1 MKKVIIATIS
11 LLAILSVLVYV
22 GIPVPLGALEDRL
35 ERLAG
40 SVLDREVN
48 IDGPSTLIISLH
60 PALTIGGL
68 AVGNPPHWVGEEP
81 FLQAQS
87 GKARIDLL
95 ALLRGQIRIETLE
108 LERVA
113 LRLITRTDLQTNF
126 AFTSAQRS
134 SGKGQRVHEFAGLD
148 SVKLSDIEISY
159 QDELSGAHYRLTI
172 DEAHGRGKP
181 ETPLQLQASG
191 TFAAVPY
198 SLDIEGG
205 PLVDL
210 LRGGGSWQLTGGRLM
225 IGDVTLEAG
234 GTLTPYRMGKGGFLS
249 VALEGQNLPDL
260 AALFEVTIPD
270 PGAFTLS
277 THIGLAPGFLHFTDL
292 ALEAEPGLV
301 AGDLAVSLQGD
312 RPLVGGSLSLSLP
325 TLAGNKAASAEGF
338 YSKEARDSR
347 GAEKKQLP
355 WHLLEALDADLVVRV
370 GDISRAGF
378 ELSGIKSTVSLVDGE
393 LVVPVA
399 MNIYDSHIQG
409 LFAAAAGDSQP
420 AVSGR
425 ISTSGATLGPLLQKA
440 GDEVSWGGSL
450 GPLQISG
457 SSRGSSVADLL
468 EAMTLSVRLG
478 ESALARDEETVV
490 RTEELSFELLAEN
503 SVALSVHGELLD
515 SPLDLRARLA
525 ESSVYIDLEA
535 CDTSVQVNG
544 RRIDEVM
551 DRSEFDLKI
560 KGEKACGLMH
570 PLARFTD
577 MEPGYEAAA
586 SGSLS
591 SAGIELEVE
600 QARLGDL
607 RAQGRLHV
615 QEGENDQPRVSGEIR
630 SPQLDLA
637 HILAGAPETAP
648 PVSAGRQLQLSDK
661 DQDEYEQSMALLS
674 QILAMETM
682 GVKRFLS
689 TDVQLKI
696 GVEEIVTGL
705 INVADVELTIEAEE
719 GKLRHSPFQ
728 ARIGGSLF
736 SGSAALDL
744 RSEVPSAHLDLETN
758 HFSVAQLLEELHLD
772 DVPGFSA
779 AHVGLEMN
787 FEGST
792 VKEMLLGAHYRAQ
805 LREGRIKIDR
815 EPLTPLIMA
824 IETAEYVAFPWQP
837 AMMSLK
843 GEVNSLP
850 LHLESTSSGFFAR
863 GTEKP
868 VILSLQGNI
877 SDCRFEADG
886 RINRQKKSLE
896 SFSLRSG
903 ISGSRMDTLNEL
915 LGLDLPPLGPY
926 EIEGTLA
933 SRGQKSVGLY
943 DMGVRIGDSSLWGE
957 LILTLF
963 PGEGEQAAAQIG
975 LQSRLEAR
983 TIQLNDFKFGQWS
996 PLSGKKDQR
1005 QSRQAA
1011 VPLQKASSAGAYD
1024 LFSEEVAG
1032 KVDATLEIV
1041 VQEVLSGQ
1049 DQLGRGYLKAKL
1061 EQGIFKLN
1069 ELQLNIPGGTVQ
1081 ISGKLRPQK
1090 EKIGAEL
1097 LMNIEDFDYG
1107 ILVRRNQPDS
1117 TLKGRMNLRLDLNSE
1132 VDRAARLSKNLNG
1145 RFRFGVIPEEF
1156 RAGALDLWA
1165 VNIITAALPVM
1176 MKGSSSVVN
1185 CLAGDFVL
1193 EQSLMQPELFVLDTS
1208 NMRVNGKGLVNFRTN
1223 EIDFVLNPKP
1233 KSAQFFSLATP
1244 VAVTGSILN
1253 PDIGVT
1259 TAGVIGTLFRQPLSI
1274 LTVPFQWLF
1283 TDNLDRDGGKV
1294 CSAAMQ
1300 WVKDAGEEE
1309 EP

>member
-11 LLAILSVLVYV
+11 LLAILSALVYV
-22 GIPVPLGALEDRL
+22 GIPVPLGALEHRL

-40 SVLDREVN
+40 SVLDREVR
-48 IDGPSTLIISLH
+48 IDGPSKLIISLH
-60 PALTIGGL
+60 PSLTIGGL
-68 AVGNPPHWVGEEP
+68 VVGNPPHWLDEEP
-81 FLQAQS
+81 LLQARS

-113 LRLITRTDLQTNF
+113 LRLITRTDHLTNF
-126 AFTSAQRS
+126 VFTSAQRS
-134 SGKGQRVHEFAGLD
+134 SGKDQRVHEFAGLD

-159 QDELSGAHYRLTI
+159 RDELSGTHYILTI
-172 DEAHGRGKP
+172 EEAHGRGKP

-191 TFAAVPY
+191 TFASVPY

-210 LRGGGSWQLTGGRLM
+210 LRGGGSWPLTGGRLM
-225 IGDVTLEAG
+225 IGDVMLEAG
-234 GTLTPYRMGKGGFLS
+234 GTLIPYRMGEGAFLS

-260 AALFEVTIPD
+260 AALFDVTIPD
-270 PGAFTLS
+270 PGAFSLS
-277 THIGLAPGFLHFTDL
+277 TDIGLAPGFLHFTDL
-292 ALEAEPGLV
+292 ALEAAPGLV

-325 TLAGNKAASAEGF
+325 ALEAHKSASTEGLD
-338 YSKEARDSR
+338 SKEARDGR
-347 GAEKKQLP
+347 GAEKTQLP
-355 WHLLEALDADLVVRV
+355 WHLLEALDADLVLRV
-370 GDISRAGF
+370 GKISRAGL
-378 ELSGIKSTVSLVDGE
+378 ELSGIRSTVSLVDGE

-399 MNIYDSHIQG
+399 MNIHDLHIQG
-409 LFAAAAGDSQP
+409 LFAASAGDPQP
-420 AVSGR
+420 AVSGK
-425 ISTSGATLGPLLQKA
+425 ISTSGANLGPLLQKA
-440 GDEVSWGGSL
+440 GHDVSWGGSL

-457 SSRGSSVADLL
+457 SSRGRSVADLL

-478 ESALARDEETVV
+478 ESALARDEETLV

-525 ESSVYIDLEA
+525 DSSVDIDLDV
-535 CDTSVQVNG
+535 CDTSVLVNG
-544 RRIDEVM
+544 RRIDEVVE
-551 DRSEFDLKI
+551 RSEFDLKI
-560 KGEKACGLMH
+560 EGEKACGLIH

-577 MEPGYEAAA
+577 LDPGYEAAA

-591 SAGIELEVE
+591 SAGIELAVE
-600 QARLGDL
+600 RARLGDL
-607 RAQGRLHV
+607 RARGRLQV
-615 QEGENDQPRVSGEIR
+615 QEGENNQPRVTGEIR
-630 SPQLDLA
+630 SPRLDLA
-637 HILAGAPETAP
+637 HILAGAPEAAP
-648 PVSAGRQLQLSDK
+648 PVSAGRQLQLSDT

-705 INVADVELTIEAEE
+705 IDVADVELTIEAEE

-736 SGSAALDL
+736 YGSAALDL
-744 RSEVPSAHLDLETN
+744 RSEVPSAYLDLETH
-758 HFSVAQLLEELHLD
+758 HFSVAQLLEELQID
-772 DVPGFSA
+772 DLPELSA
-779 AHVGLEMN
+779 ARVGLEMN

-805 LREGRIKIDR
+805 LLEGRIKIDR
-815 EPLTPLIMA
+815 QPLTPLIMD
-824 IETAEYVAFPWQP
+824 IETAEYVAFPYQP
-837 AMMSLK
+837 AMMSLN
-843 GEVNSLP
+843 GMVNSLP

-863 GTEKP
+863 GTDKP

-886 RINRQKKSLE
+886 LINRQKKSLE

-933 SRGQKSVGLY
+933 SRGQKSAGLY

-963 PGEGEQAAAQIG
+963 PGEGEQEATQIG

-996 PLSGKKDQR
+996 PLYGKKDQR
-1005 QSRQAA
+1005 QDREAA
-1011 VPLQKASSAGAYD
+1011 VPVQKASSAAAYD
-1024 LFSEEVAG
+1024 LLSEEVAG
-1032 KVDATLEIV
+1032 KVDAALEIV

-1049 DQLGRGYLKAKL
+1049 DELGRGYLKAKL
-1061 EQGIFKLN
+1061 EQGTFTLN

-1090 EKIGAEL
+1090 KKIAAEL

-1107 ILVRRNQPDS
+1107 ILIRRNQPDS
-1117 TLKGRMNLRLDLNSE
+1117 RLKGRMNLLLDLNSE

-1156 RAGALDLWA
+1156 KAGALDLWA
-1165 VNIITAALPVM
+1165 VNILTAALPVM

-1208 NMRVNGKGLVNFRTN
+1208 NMRVNGKGLINFRTN

-1244 VAVTGSILN
+1244 VAVTGSILH

-1259 TAGVIGTLFRQPLSI
+1259 TAGIIGTLFRQPLSI
-1274 LTVPFQWLF
+1274 LTVPLQWLF

-1294 CSAAMQ
+1294 CAAAMQ

>member
-11 LLAILSVLVYV
+11 LLAILSALVYV
-22 GIPVPLGALEDRL
+22 GIPVPLGALEHRL

-40 SVLDREVN
+40 SVLDREVR
-48 IDGPSTLIISLH
+48 IDGPSKLIISLH
-60 PALTIGGL
+60 PSLTIGGL
-68 AVGNPPHWVGEEP
+68 VVGNPPHWLDEEP
-81 FLQAQS
+81 LLQARS

-113 LRLITRTDLQTNF
+113 LRLITRTDHLTNF
-126 AFTSAQRS
+126 VFTSAQRS
-134 SGKGQRVHEFAGLD
+134 SGKDQRVHEFAGLD

-159 QDELSGAHYRLTI
+159 RDELSGTHYILTI
-172 DEAHGRGKP
+172 EEAHGRGKP

-191 TFAAVPY
+191 TFASVPY

-210 LRGGGSWQLTGGRLM
+210 LRGGGSWPLTGGRLM
-225 IGDVTLEAG
+225 IGDVMLEAG
-234 GTLTPYRMGKGGFLS
+234 GTLIPYRMGEGAFLS

-260 AALFEVTIPD
+260 AALFDVTIPD
-270 PGAFTLS
+270 PGAFSLS

-292 ALEAEPGLV
+292 ALEAAPGLV

-325 TLAGNKAASAEGF
+325 ALEAHKSASTEGLD
-338 YSKEARDSR
+338 SKEARDGR
-347 GAEKKQLP
+347 GAEKAQLP
-355 WHLLEALDADLVVRV
+355 WHLLEALDADLVLRV
-370 GDISRAGF
+370 GKISRAGL
-378 ELSGIKSTVSLVDGE
+378 ELSGIRSTVSLVDGE

-399 MNIYDSHIQG
+399 MNIHDLHIQG
-409 LFAAAAGDSQP
+409 LFAASAGDPQP
-420 AVSGR
+420 AVSGK
-425 ISTSGATLGPLLQKA
+425 ISTSGANLGPLLQKA
-440 GDEVSWGGSL
+440 GHDVSWGGSL

-457 SSRGSSVADLL
+457 SSRGRSVADLL

-478 ESALARDEETVV
+478 ESALARDEETLV

-525 ESSVYIDLEA
+525 DSSVDIDLDV
-535 CDTSVQVNG
+535 CDTSVLVNG
-544 RRIDEVM
+544 RRIDEVVE
-551 DRSEFDLKI
+551 RSEFDLKI
-560 KGEKACGLMH
+560 EGEKACGLIH

-577 MEPGYEAAA
+577 LDPGYEAAA

-591 SAGIELEVE
+591 SAGIELAVE
-600 QARLGDL
+600 RARLGDL
-607 RAQGRLHV
+607 RARGRLQV
-615 QEGENDQPRVSGEIR
+615 QEGENNQPRVTGEIR
-630 SPQLDLA
+630 SPRLDLA
-637 HILAGAPETAP
+637 HILAGAPEAAP
-648 PVSAGRQLQLSDK
+648 PVSAGRQLQLSDT

-682 GVKRFLS
+682 GLKRFLS

-705 INVADVELTIEAEE
+705 IDVADVELTIEAEE

-736 SGSAALDL
+736 YGSAALDL
-744 RSEVPSAHLDLETN
+744 RSEVPSAYLDLETH
-758 HFSVAQLLEELHLD
+758 HFSVAQLLEELQID
-772 DVPGFSA
+772 DLPELSA
-779 AHVGLEMN
+779 ARVGLEMN

-805 LREGRIKIDR
+805 LLEGRIKIDR
-815 EPLTPLIMA
+815 QPLTPLIMD
-824 IETAEYVAFPWQP
+824 IETAEYVAFPYQP
-837 AMMSLK
+837 AMMSLN
-843 GEVNSLP
+843 GMVNSLP

-863 GTEKP
+863 GTDKP

-877 SDCRFEADG
+877 SDCRFE
-886 RINRQKKSLE
+886 
-896 SFSLRSG
+896 
-903 ISGSRMDTLNEL
+903 
-915 LGLDLPPLGPY
+915 
-926 EIEGTLA
+926 
-933 SRGQKSVGLY
+933 GLY

-963 PGEGEQAAAQIG
+963 PGEGEQEATQIG

-996 PLSGKKDQR
+996 PLYGKKDQR
-1005 QSRQAA
+1005 QDREAA
-1011 VPLQKASSAGAYD
+1011 VPVQKASSAAAYD
-1024 LFSEEVAG
+1024 LLSEEVAG
-1032 KVDATLEIV
+1032 KVDAALEIV

-1049 DQLGRGYLKAKL
+1049 DELGRGYLKAKL
-1061 EQGIFKLN
+1061 EQGTFTLN

-1090 EKIGAEL
+1090 KKIAAEL

-1107 ILVRRNQPDS
+1107 ILIRRNQPDS
-1117 TLKGRMNLRLDLNSE
+1117 RLKGRMNLLLDLNSE

-1156 RAGALDLWA
+1156 KAGALDLWA
-1165 VNIITAALPVM
+1165 VNILTAALPVM

-1208 NMRVNGKGLVNFRTN
+1208 NMRVNGKGLINFRTN

-1244 VAVTGSILN
+1244 VAVTGSILH

-1259 TAGVIGTLFRQPLSI
+1259 TAGIIGTLFRQPLSI
-1274 LTVPFQWLF
+1274 LTVPLQWLF

-1294 CSAAMQ
+1294 CAAAMQ